1 MAESKG
7 EAEGH
12 RDGFGGDNRRSPLGN
27 GCGASFF
34 PWAPQK
40 SDAIPAETDDHYAG
54 VREEPE
60 GRTLPLLTVVARRSA
75 LRTELQSEIEDKDR
89 CEGAPMRKARNETI
103 RK

>member
-1 MAESKG
+1 MAVMPV
-7 EAEGH
+7 
-12 RDGFGGDNRRSPLGN
+12 FRRKTCL
-27 GCGASFF
+27 
-34 PWAPQK
+34 PWLSEK
-40 SDAIPAETDDHYAG
+40 WAITDETDDHYAG

-60 GRTLPLLTVVARRSA
+60 GRTLPLLTAVARRSA